1 MTGTKMHKEF
11 DDQYAAVRDGG
22 AGVLDLSSRGRILVS
37 GEEAVMF
44 LNGLVTND
52 MKTLAP
58 NSWMPAAFPNVQGRL
73 LASVRIIHRSD
84 GFLIDTESAS
94 HATVLNLL
102 NRFTLAG
109 DFRVTDLTIT
119 TALLSV
125 QGRNAA
131 EVVRATLGDE
141 AAATEREKVGG
152 VRLENGSEATIIRAT
167 HTGEDGFD
175 LFVDAE
181 GSEQLSQSFEKNGA
195 QRIGPEVLE
204 TLRIE
209 AGIPRYG
216 VDMDETTIVTETN
229 LEDAVSFTKGCYI
242 GQEIII
248 RIKHRGHVAKKL
260 TGIVLKDQAVVENGA
275 KLLSAEDKEIG
286 RLTSSASSPRFGD
299 RTVALGYV
307 KYDYLAPHLGV
318 KVSANRAVV
327 TGEIAELPL
336 VRGSWHVDQS

>member
-1 MTGTKMHKEF
+1 
-11 DDQYAAVRDGG
+11 
-22 AGVLDLSSRGRILVS
+22 
-37 GEEAVMF
+37 VMF

-73 LASVRIIHRSD
+73 LASVRIIHRAD

-94 HATVLNLL
+94 QPTVLNLL
-102 NRFTLAG
+102 DRFTLAG
-109 DFRVTDLTIT
+109 DFRVTDLTAS
-119 TALLSV
+119 TALLSI

-131 EVVRATLGDE
+131 EIVRATLGDE
-141 AAATEREKVGG
+141 AAAIERGKVGSVQLDG
-152 VRLENGSEATIIRAT
+152 GAEATIIRAT
-167 HTGEDGFD
+167 HTAEDGFD
-175 LFVDAE
+175 LFVNAE
-181 GSEQLSQSFEKNGA
+181 GVEQLSQSFENNGA
-195 QRIGPEVLE
+195 KRIGPEVIE

-216 VDMDETTIVTETN
+216 LDMNETTIVTETN
-229 LEDAVSFTKGCYI
+229 LEDAVSFTKGCYV

-260 TGIVLKDQAVVENGA
+260 AGIVLEEQAVVENDA
-275 KLLSAEDKEIG
+275 KLISVEDKEIG
-286 RLTSSASSPRFGD
+286 RVTSSTSSPRFGG

-307 KYDYLAPHLGV
+307 KYDYLAPHSGV
-318 KVSANRAVV
+318 TVSANHAAV

-336 VRGSWHVDQS
+336 VRGSWYVDRF